1 MAGTVGEDSLDEAP
15 SLWVAYLFILGLT
28 DHSETWTTAILQTF
42 FSHGPRDREGRDR
55 YTAYTT
61 ETKLPEGQLRSH
73 GRPIYNERDPQFWYS
88 DSERG
93 ISCVYDFRNS
103 SIHWSSPMV
112 YPKAP
117 SDEDKEDEEITSSAS
132 DSAVKPCWIFCGAPG
147 GCH

>member
-1 MAGTVGEDSLDEAP
+1 
-15 SLWVAYLFILGLT
+15 
-28 DHSETWTTAILQTF
+28 LQTF